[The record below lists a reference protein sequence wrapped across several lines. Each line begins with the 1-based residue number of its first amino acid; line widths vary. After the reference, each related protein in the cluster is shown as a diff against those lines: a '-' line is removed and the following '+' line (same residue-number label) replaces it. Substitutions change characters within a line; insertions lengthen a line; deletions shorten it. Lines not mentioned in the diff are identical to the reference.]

1 MGSLNCF
8 LRPPNKIE
16 EKEENRSIEEMG
28 ETRVEQY
35 RERGRDG
42 GGKGR
47 EYVTSTPEVP
57 SNFPA
62 VVAPMH

>member
-1 MGSLNCF
+1 VGSLYCF

-42 GGKGR
+42 GGKGG
-47 EYVTSTPEVP
+47 
-57 SNFPA
+57 N
-62 VVAPMH
+62 M

>member
-1 MGSLNCF
+1 VGSLNCF

-35 RERGRDG
+35 RERGG
-42 GGKGR
+42 M
-47 EYVTSTPEVP
+47 EVEKEG
-57 SNFPA
+57 N
-62 VVAPMH
+62 M